1 MHSGYPDAYKASRSL
16 SMHRSAL
23 SLSMTDRLRWISE
36 LPFTAPVWAKLP
48 TSLTKLI
55 LDLGED
61 QSGDE
66 LYKSYILPSEMK
78 PLQELVKL
86 KELRLLRMYE
96 SIQQLVWETV
106 YRNTSIGGMRVLD
119 LQMAEEPIIR
129 SGKWKKANDVAG
141 LTVPTENSA
150 DKMYKG
156 IQGSGVLHYS
166 IGTGEYLDDF
176 CIRKARI
183 ASGLE
188 VATPLPLWCLKVDG
202 FVIDHLPFVYDLSR
216 IVLLTCGEKCIDS
229 GLRAPKTDRA
239 PRNKWSKAVNNA
251 TSHCLIQ
258 WPNWTG
264 IFDDHGHQRNKLG
277 IVVPQEMAFSTSID
291 SVLSSPVVPLTQEF
305 LNLKTLDDALT
316 MSNKSECGSGIS
328 TPTAPSLTT
337 SMPADLAVNSSV
349 ASSTDGVVVVDGTGE
364 SLSPTTTA
372 TSSFEHISLPA
383 SPIDS
388 KAKNTA
394 SGSGAPT
401 VEDITPTKA
410 TFAEKV
416 ELPLRWFT

>member
-1 MHSGYPDAYKASRSL
+1 
-16 SMHRSAL
+16 
-23 SLSMTDRLRWISE
+23 
-36 LPFTAPVWAKLP
+36 
-48 TSLTKLI
+48 
-55 LDLGED
+55 
-61 QSGDE
+61 
-66 LYKSYILPSEMK
+66 MK

-141 LTVPTENSA
+141 LTVPTETSA
-150 DKMYKG
+150 DKIYKG
-156 IQGSGVLHYS
+156 IWGSGVLHYS

-202 FVIDHLPFVYDLSR
+202 FVIDHLPFMYDLSR

-229 GLRAPKTDRA
+229 GLRAPRTDRA

-251 TSHCLIQ
+251 TSHCMIQ

-264 IFDDHGHQRNKLG
+264 IFDDRGDQRNKLG
-277 IVVPQEMAFSTSID
+277 IVVTQEMAFSTSID
-291 SVLSSPVVPLTQEF
+291 SVLYSPVVPLTQES
-305 LNLKTLDDALT
+305 LNLKALDNGLT
-316 MSNKSECGSGIS
+316 MSNKSECGSDIS
-328 TPTAPSLTT
+328 TPTTLSLTT
-337 SMPADLAVNSSV
+337 SMPTDSAVNSSV
-349 ASSTDGVVVVDGTGE
+349 ASAINGIVIVDGTGE
-364 SLSPTTTA
+364 SLSPISTA
-372 TSSFEHISLPA
+372 TSSFEHVSLPA

-388 KAKNTA
+388 KPKSTA
-394 SGSGAPT
+394 GGSSAPT
-401 VEDITPTKA
+401 AVDITPTKA
-410 TFAEKV
+410 TFAQKV
-416 ELPLRWFT
+416 RLPLRWFT